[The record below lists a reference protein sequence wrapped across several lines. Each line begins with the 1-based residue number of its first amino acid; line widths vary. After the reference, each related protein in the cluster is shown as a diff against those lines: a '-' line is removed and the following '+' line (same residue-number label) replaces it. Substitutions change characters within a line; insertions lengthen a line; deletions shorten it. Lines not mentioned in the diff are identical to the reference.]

1 MIRELSINDT
11 WILLAGLQWT
21 VLLSLVAFV
30 GGGIVGVVIALMRT
44 SSIRALKVGAYLYIE
59 VFQGTPL
66 LLQLFVIYYG
76 LSLIGLDLNAW
87 VAAAI
92 GLTAHA
98 SAFLGEIWRGGI
110 EAVPKGQT
118 EAARA
123 LGMGYRFRMVDIV
136 LPQAFKISLPA
147 TVSFLVGLIKGTS
160 LVAIIGFTELTRA
173 GQIISNN
180 TFQPLIVFGIVAAIY
195 FAICWPLSYLSERLE
210 AKIAAGS

>member
-1 MIRELSINDT
+1 MIRELSVNDL
-11 WILLAGLQWT
+11 WMLLEGLRWT

-30 GGGIVGVVIALMRT
+30 SGGIVGVLVALMRT
-44 SSIRALKVGAYLYIE
+44 STYAVPRWIAYLYIE

-66 LLQLFVIYYG
+66 LMQLFVFYYG
-76 LSLIGLDLNAW
+76 VALVGLDVSAW

-92 GLTAHA
+92 GLTAHT

-110 EAVPKGQT
+110 EAVPGGQT

-123 LGMGYRFRMVDIV
+123 LGLTYRHRMIDVI

-147 TVSFLVGLIKGTS
+147 TIGFMVGLVKGTS

-180 TFQPLIVFGIVAAIY
+180 TFQPLLVFGIVGAFY
-195 FAICWPLSYLSERLE
+195 FAICWPLSLLSGRLE
-210 AKIAAGS
+210 RKMSFGR

>member
-1 MIRELSINDT
+1 MIRELSVNDL
-11 WILLAGLQWT
+11 WMLFEGLRWT

-30 GGGIVGVVIALMRT
+30 GGGIVGVLVALMRT
-44 SSIRALKVGAYLYIE
+44 SSYAIPRWFAYLYIE

-66 LLQLFVIYYG
+66 LMQLFVFYYG
-76 LSLIGLDLNAW
+76 VALVGLDVSAW

-92 GLTAHA
+92 GLTAHT

-110 EAVPKGQT
+110 EAVPGGQT

-123 LGMGYRFRMVDIV
+123 LGLPYRHRMIDVI

-147 TVSFLVGLIKGTS
+147 TIGFMVGLVKGTS

-180 TFQPLIVFGIVAAIY
+180 TFQPLLVFGIVGAVY
-195 FAICWPLSYLSERLE
+195 FAICWPLSLLSGRLE
-210 AKIAAGS
+210 RKMSFGR

>member
-21 VLLSLVAFV
+21 VLLSLIAFV

>member
-1 MIRELSINDT
+1 MIREISVNDL
-11 WILLAGLQWT
+11 WMLLEGLRWT

-30 GGGIVGVVIALMRT
+30 GGGIVGVLIALMRT
-44 SSIRALKVGAYLYIE
+44 STYAVPRWIAYLYIE

-66 LLQLFVIYYG
+66 LMQLFVFYYG
-76 LSLIGLDLNAW
+76 VALVGLDVSAW

-92 GLTAHA
+92 GLTAHT

-110 EAVPKGQT
+110 EAVPDGQT

-123 LGMGYRFRMVDIV
+123 LGLPYRHRMFDVI

-147 TVSFLVGLIKGTS
+147 TIGFMVGLVKGTS

-180 TFQPLIVFGIVAAIY
+180 TFQPLLVFGIVGAVY
-195 FAICWPLSYLSERLE
+195 FAICWPLSLLSGRLE
-210 AKIAAGS
+210 RKMSFGR

>member
-1 MIRELSINDT
+1 MIRELSVNDL
-11 WILLAGLQWT
+11 WMLFEGLRWT

-30 GGGIVGVVIALMRT
+30 GGGIVGVLVALMRT
-44 SSIRALKVGAYLYIE
+44 SSYAVPRWFAYLYIE

-66 LLQLFVIYYG
+66 LMQLFVFYYG
-76 LSLIGLDLNAW
+76 VALVGLDVSAW

-92 GLTAHA
+92 GLTAHT

-110 EAVPKGQT
+110 EAVPGGQT

-123 LGMGYRFRMVDIV
+123 LGLPYRHRMIDVI

-147 TVSFLVGLIKGTS
+147 TIGFMVGLVKGTS

-180 TFQPLIVFGIVAAIY
+180 TFQPLLVFGIVGAVY
-195 FAICWPLSYLSERLE
+195 FAICWPLSLLSGRLE
-210 AKIAAGS
+210 RKMSFGR

>member
-1 MIRELSINDT
+1 MIREISVNDL
-11 WILLAGLQWT
+11 WMLLEGLRWT

-30 GGGIVGVVIALMRT
+30 GGGIVGVLVALMRT
-44 SSIRALKVGAYLYIE
+44 STYAVPRWIAYLYIE

-66 LLQLFVIYYG
+66 LMQLFVFYYG
-76 LSLIGLDLNAW
+76 VALVGLDVSAW

-92 GLTAHA
+92 GLTAHT

-110 EAVPKGQT
+110 EAVPDGQT

-123 LGMGYRFRMVDIV
+123 LGLPYRHRMFDVI

-147 TVSFLVGLIKGTS
+147 TIGFMVGLVKGTS

-180 TFQPLIVFGIVAAIY
+180 TFQPLLVFGIVGAVY
-195 FAICWPLSYLSERLE
+195 FAICWPLSLLSGRLE
-210 AKIAAGS
+210 RKMSFGR